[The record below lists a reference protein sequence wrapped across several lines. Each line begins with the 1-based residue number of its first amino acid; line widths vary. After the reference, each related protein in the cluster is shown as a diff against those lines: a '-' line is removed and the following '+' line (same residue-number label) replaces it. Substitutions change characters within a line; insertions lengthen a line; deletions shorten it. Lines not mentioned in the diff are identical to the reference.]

1 MPYHRRVHRAFL
13 SVILVFSSACPALA
27 DALATQA
34 RLKADVEFLAD
45 DRMEGRDVGTA
56 GGAEAAS
63 YIRDRFRQLGLASGP
78 ADGSYFQVF
87 EVQTGTEVQESTKLE
102 LATPDG
108 SVLPLERG
116 RDYQALIVGG
126 KGAFEGPIVFAG
138 YAITSD
144 DPAYDDFAGVDVEGK
159 VVLIIRREPRQDD
172 PNSPF
177 NGTELTRHAE
187 LKKKIANAWKK
198 KAAAVLI
205 VNDPRTVQKDGKDEL
220 MPPGF
225 IPGSET
231 VSSPVCHITLDVA
244 NRILKGSKLESV
256 EAAERKIDTFLA
268 PVSAPIDGWRARGD
282 VAIAKIQVETPNVIG
297 VIEGEGPHA
306 DETIVIGAHYDHI
319 GMGGPNSRSPGVVAI
334 HNGADDN
341 ASGTAALLELA
352 KRFVEHAGK
361 PSRRLVFI
369 AFSGEER
376 GLLGSQHYV
385 KKDPLIPLEK
395 TVMMINFDMVGRLR
409 DKKLIVYGTKTA
421 DGIEELV
428 QELDEKDDAIEVRA
442 VPLGIP
448 ASDHSS
454 FYQAKIPALHF
465 FTGTH
470 AEYHMPTDDP
480 PTLNYEGMQVVVDY
494 AAAVIDKLLA
504 RQDSLAYQE
513 VKEDDPHAGLQIP
526 SGENVPYLGTSPDY
540 GDETEGVLL
549 NGVREGSPGEKG
561 GLMAGDIIVEL
572 GGTQIQN
579 VRQYTTVLYSHKP
592 EDKVKIVVLRGEDGK
607 KERVELEVTLGRRG
621 NTTRQ

>member
-1 MPYHRRVHRAFL
+1 MLSCRRLVPIALSLILGL
-13 SVILVFSSACPALA
+13 SVENAAFG
-27 DALATQA
+27 DALAEQA
-34 RLKADVEFLAD
+34 RLKADVEYLAD
-45 DRMEGRDVGTA
+45 DRLEGRDVGTP
-56 GGAEAAS
+56 GGAQAAA
-63 YIRDRFRQLGLASGP
+63 YIRDRFRQLGLASGTT
-78 ADGSYFQVF
+78 DGSYFQVF
-87 EVQTGTEVQESTKLE
+87 EVQTETKIGDSTMFE
-102 LATPDG
+102 LVAPDG
-108 SVLPLERG
+108 SVQRLQRG
-116 RDYQALIVGG
+116 VDYQPLTAGG

-138 YAITSD
+138 YSITSD
-144 DPAYDDFAGVDVEGK
+144 EPAYDDFAAIELEGK
-159 VVLIIRREPRQDD
+159 IALIIRREPQLGDAE
-172 PNSPF
+172 SPF
-177 NGTELTRHAE
+177 NGTELSRHAE
-187 LKKKIANAWKK
+187 LKNKIANAWKK
-198 KAAAVLI
+198 KAAAILI
-205 VNDPRTVQKDGKDEL
+205 VNDPWTIQKDGKDEL
-220 MPPGF
+220 MAPNF
-225 IPGSET
+225 MPGSET
-231 VSSPVCHITLDVA
+231 VAAPVLHISMDVA

-256 EAAERKIDTFLA
+256 EVVAKKIDDSLA
-268 PVSAPIDGWRARGD
+268 PQSSPIDGWSAKGD
-282 VAIAKIQVETPNVIG
+282 VEIVKVEVQTPNVVG

-319 GMGGPNSRSPGVVAI
+319 GMGGPNSRSPNVVAI

-352 KRFVEHAGK
+352 KRFAEQPAK

-385 KKDPLIPLEK
+385 KKDPLVPLDK

-409 DKKLIVYGTKTA
+409 DGKLIVYGTKTA
-421 DGIEELV
+421 EGIEELV
-428 QELDEKDDAIEVRA
+428 QQLDEKDASVEVRG

-480 PTLNYEGMQVVVDY
+480 PTINYEGMQVVTDY
-494 AAAVIDKLLA
+494 AAALIEELLA
-504 RQDSLAYQE
+504 RKDSLAYSE

-561 GLMAGDIIVEL
+561 GLKAGDIIVEL

-592 EDKVKIVVLRGEDGK
+592 DDKVKIVVLRGEEDK
-607 KERVELEVTLGRRG
+607 KERVELDVTLGRRG
-621 NTTRQ
+621 NPARQ